1 MSQKY
6 VVVQCPYCG
15 HFTFS
20 KVGTKARQCPY
31 CGKIFK
37 ITLERRV
44 KEVVTPNEAKTIV
57 QYLNRHKILSKLKTR
72 NNLLVSDKPQKKTKS
87 YAKLRKEIVNLLKVH
102 VDSTNGISLNKFLE
116 IIREEGFNE
125 DDALYILERLSE
137 EGTIFFPS
145 PDTVHF
151 LSHVRVSKSC
161 SFATLLKRILN
172 LINDK
177 KRKRDFVLRY
187 DEILEI
193 SNILGCDD
201 QIVLKVIEYLKE
213 NGLLY
218 EKSHG
223 LYKILT

>member
-1 MSQKY
+1 MPQKY
-6 VVVQCPYCG
+6 VVVQCPNCG

-20 KVGTKARQCPY
+20 KIGTKARQCPY

-44 KEVVTPNEAKTIV
+44 KEVETPNEAKTIV
-57 QYLNRHKILSKLKTR
+57 QYLNRHEILSKLKTK
-72 NNLLVSDKPQKKTKS
+72 NNFLVPNKPKKMAG
-87 YAKLRKEIVNLLKVH
+87 YAKLRKEIINLLKMH
-102 VDSTNGISLNKFLE
+102 VDKTNSISLNKFLE
-116 IIREEGFNE
+116 IVREEGFNE

-137 EGTIFFPS
+137 EGIIFFPS
-145 PDTVHF
+145 PDTVYF

-161 SFATLLKRILN
+161 SFTTLLKRILN
-172 LINDK
+172 LVNDK
-177 KRKRDFVLRY
+177 KRKHDSFLHY

-193 SNILGCDD
+193 SNVLGCDD
-201 QIVLKVIEYLKE
+201 QIVLKVVEYLKE